1 MEEGIMDQRNVTDLA
16 GQLDGSVQRPG
27 DPEYDTARTIWNG
40 MIDRR
45 PALIA
50 RCASTE
56 DVVAA
61 VRFARG
67 HDMLVS
73 VRGGGHNV
81 AGNAVCDDGL
91 MIDLTLLNDVQV
103 DVGAR
108 RVRAGGG
115 CTLGTIDSAS
125 HEHGLAVPAGII
137 SETGVGGLAL
147 GGGVGWLVRKYGM
160 TCDNIISA
168 EVVTADG
175 RTVTASANENA
186 DLYWGLR
193 GGGGNFGIVTSFEF
207 QAHPVKNVIG
217 GMIIHPREASREVFR
232 FYRDFTK
239 QAAIELTAYCA
250 CLTTPDGLPI
260 TAIMA
265 CYCGDISA
273 SEAVLKPMREFGNPI
288 ADTMAEIP
296 RTDMQTMFDAG
307 FPYGNRNYWKSS
319 FMDELTDDAIDLVID
334 HANRMTSPLSAV
346 MIEYYHGGPSSEI
359 SETETAFAHRD
370 AQYDLGII
378 GQWQNSAQ
386 DDEQM
391 HWARTTYDALQPYCN
406 GRIYANL
413 MGGDQMTE
421 ETQLRAAFG
430 VNYERLVELKRKYD
444 PTNFFRL
451 NQNIKP

>member
-1 MEEGIMDQRNVTDLA
+1 MDQRNVSDLA
-16 GQLDGSVQRPG
+16 GQLDGSLQRPG
-27 DPEYDTARTIWNG
+27 DAEYDTARTLWNS
-40 MIDRR
+40 MIDKR

-56 DVVAA
+56 DVVAS
-61 VRFARG
+61 VCFARE

-91 MIDLTLLNDVQV
+91 MIDLTLMNKVEV
-103 DVGAR
+103 NSATR
-108 RVRAGGG
+108 RVTAQGG
-115 CTLGTIDSAS
+115 CTLGAIDSVS

-160 TCDNIISA
+160 TCDNIVSA
-168 EVVTADG
+168 EVVIADG
-175 RTVTASANENA
+175 RVLRASASEHA

-193 GGGGNFGIVTSFEF
+193 GGGGNFGIVTAFEF
-207 QAHPVKNVIG
+207 QAHPVNTVIG
-217 GMIIHPREASREVFR
+217 GMIIHPRAGARDVFR

-239 QAAIELTAYCA
+239 QAPIELTAYCA
-250 CLTTPDGLPI
+250 CLTTPDGVRV
-260 TAIMA
+260 TALMA
-265 CYCGDISA
+265 CYCGDPAMSDA
-273 SEAVLKPMREFGNPI
+273 ALKPMREFGSPI

-296 RTDMQTMFDAG
+296 RIEMQTMFDAG

-319 FMDELTDDAIDLVID
+319 FMDELTDDAIDLLVD

-346 MIEYYHGGPSSEI
+346 MIEYYFGGPSSEI
-359 SETETAFAHRD
+359 GETETAFAHRD
-370 AQYDLGII
+370 AQFDLGII
-378 GQWQNSAQ
+378 GQWQDPAEDSEHMN
-386 DDEQM
+386 
-391 HWARTTYDALQPYCN
+391 WARTTYDALQPHCN

-421 ETQLRAAFG
+421 ETQLRSAFG
-430 VNYERLVELKRKYD
+430 VNYDRLVTLKRKYD

>member
-1 MEEGIMDQRNVTDLA
+1 MDQRNISDLA

-27 DPEYDTARTIWNG
+27 DPEYDSARTIWNA

-50 RCASTE
+50 RCASTT

-61 VRFARG
+61 VRFARE

-91 MIDLTLLNDVQV
+91 MIDLTLMNAVRVDANAGRVMVQ
-103 DVGAR
+103 
-108 RVRAGGG
+108 GG
-115 CTLGTIDSAS
+115 CTLGDVDSAS
-125 HEHGLAVPAGII
+125 HEHGLAVPAGIV

-160 TCDNIISA
+160 TCDNLISA
-168 EVVTADG
+168 EVVGADG
-175 RTVTASANENA
+175 QVLTANAGQNE

-207 QAHPVKNVIG
+207 QAHPVRNVVG
-217 GMIIHPREASREVFR
+217 GMILHPRDAARDVYR

-239 QAAIELTAYCA
+239 QAPIELTAYCA
-250 CLTTPDGLPI
+250 CLSIPDGTPV
-260 TAIMA
+260 TAILA
-265 CYCGDISA
+265 CYCGDVAS
-273 SEAVLKPMREFGNPI
+273 SEAALRPMREFGSPI
-288 ADTMAEIP
+288 ADTLAEIP
-296 RTDMQTMFDAG
+296 RIEMQTMFDAG

-319 FMDELTDDAIDLVID
+319 FIDELSDDAIDLIVE
-334 HANRMTSPLSAV
+334 HANRITSPLSAI
-346 MIEYYHGGPSSEI
+346 MIEYYYGGPSSQI
-359 SETETAFAHRD
+359 GETETAFAHRD

-378 GQWQNSAQ
+378 GQWVDGSE
-386 DDEQM
+386 DDEHM
-391 HWARTTYDALQPYCN
+391 NWARTAYDALQPYSN

-430 VNYERLVELKRKYD
+430 ANYDRLVELKRKYD